1 VTAPLGDAGLVV
13 VGRVVKAHG
22 IRGEVVVDL
31 LSDVPGRLD
40 AGVTVQLG
48 GRPATILASRPHQG
62 RLLVTFDGV
71 PDRTAAERL
80 RGRVLEAERIDL
92 DDTDAY
98 FVHELVGLPVRAADG
113 QELGTVQA
121 AVELP
126 ETAGYDLLEVV
137 RADGATWLLPAV
149 DEYVEVVDDP
159 GGRQALVVVDPPS
172 GLLEEALA
180 DTAPA
185 ASAAPQGDE
194 ATAASATPPGDEAP
208 TDRDASR

>member
-1 VTAPLGDAGLVV
+1 MTAPLGDAGLVV

-40 AGVTVQLG
+40 AGVTVRLG

-149 DEYVEVVDDP
+149 DEYVEVVEDP

-180 DTAPA
+180 DDAPA

-194 ATAASATPPGDEAP
+194 AP
-208 TDRDASR
+208 TDRDPRG